1 MRILVIKAM
10 GDPQWGDIENNPEA
24 MKQVVGGTELEIFP
38 TLVRDVVIVA
48 DWDAKIYNKPCN
60 FYTEKDIIAG
70 DVFCV
75 GMRGDAFVDITE
87 DQARAMLA
95 VYLPDS
101 PSKSFYNKLFPEK
114 E

>member
-1 MRILVIKAM
+1 MRILIINAK
-10 GDPQWGDIENNPEA
+10 GDPQWGDIENSPEA
-24 MKQVVGGTELEIFP
+24 MNKIVGGTELEIFP

-48 DWDAKIYNKPCN
+48 DWEAKIYHKPCN
-60 FYTEKDIIAG
+60 FRTEKDIIAG

-75 GMRGDAFVDITE
+75 GMQGDVFVDITE

-101 PSKSFYNKLFPEK
+101 PSRSFYKQLFPEEK
-114 E
+114 

>member
-1 MRILVIKAM
+1 MRILIIKTKE
-10 GDPQWGDIENNPEA
+10 DPQWGDIENSPEA

-75 GMRGDAFVDITE
+75 GMRGDEFVDITE

-101 PSKSFYNKLFPEK
+101 PSKSFYKQLFPEK